1 MTRTILTVLLL
12 GAIAGMSCT
21 QLLTDD
27 ADFAPFHDGIG
38 YLTVEGTI
46 ADSRATVRD
55 IKYLAGHR
63 QVKALLVRV
72 ESPGGG
78 VTAAHEIYSELARVR
93 DDGLPIVVS
102 MGTLAASG
110 GYYVSLPADII
121 VANPGT
127 LTGSIGVIMEFPMV
141 GGLMDKLGLG
151 IEVVKSR
158 AHKDIGSPF
167 RPMTDSER
175 ELLQDVVLDVYDQ
188 FVELVVSE
196 RGLDE
201 AVVREIA
208 DGRILTGRQALSY
221 GLVDT
226 LGTLEDARR
235 TCAELAGLPPD
246 ARLIRPR
253 RPLRYSWFELLSGA
267 AERVLGWPRSPR
279 LAFLWR

>member
-1 MTRTILTVLLL
+1 MTRIIQAVLLL
-12 GAIAGMSCT
+12 GVLAGTSCT
-21 QLLTDD
+21 WLTPDN
-27 ADFAPFHDGIG
+27 ADLSPFQNGIG
-38 YLTVEGTI
+38 YLAIEGTI

-78 VTAAHEIYSELARVR
+78 VTASHEIYSELARVR
-93 DDGLPIVVS
+93 DDGLPVVVS

-110 GYYVSLPADII
+110 GYYVSLPADVI

-141 GGLMDKLGLG
+141 KGLMDKLGLG
-151 IEVVKSR
+151 IEVIKSR
-158 AHKDIGSPF
+158 SHKDIGSPF
-167 RPMTDSER
+167 RPMSDRER
-175 ELLQDVVLDVYDQ
+175 DLLQDVVLDVYDQ
-188 FVELVVSE
+188 FVELVASE
-196 RGLDE
+196 RGLTE
-201 AVVREIA
+201 AEVRELA
-208 DGRILTGRQALSY
+208 DGRILTGRQALAC

-235 TCAELAGLPPD
+235 TCAELAGLPAD
-246 ARLIRPR
+246 ARLIKPR
-253 RPLRYSWFELLSGA
+253 RPLRVSWLELLTGA
-267 AERVLGWPRSPR
+267 AERALGWPRFPR